1 MGVKRKVEAVSPPLL
16 PINTSVSNRPASDMA
31 CSEEKPQNET
41 TDEHRSTQI
50 KTEDKKE
57 ILGGMKAIGRAIV

>member
-1 MGVKRKVEAVSPPLL
+1 VFEGKFEAALLPLL
-16 PINTSVSNRPASDMA
+16 PINTSVSNHPASNTA
-31 CSEEKPQNET
+31 CFEVKARNAT

-57 ILGGMKAIGRAIV
+57 IFGTLEKIDIVVR